1 MFNFVVCLSIDINM
15 LVNAQLLKIIAT
27 VMETIKDLKSKKN
40 LTSNIMQWRI
50 LCTKIT
56 VLCTKNRQSVNATL
70 AKMTEAKSF
79 VNLLYI

>member
-15 LVNAQLLKIIAT
+15 LVNAQLLK
-27 VMETIKDLKSKKN
+27 METIKELKSKKN

>member
-40 LTSNIMQWRI
+40 LTSNIIQ
-50 LCTKIT
+50 
-56 VLCTKNRQSVNATL
+56 
-70 AKMTEAKSF
+70 
-79 VNLLYI
+79 